1 VGETSTLLFRK
12 LLENAEFRKRF
23 LERFEYILNV
33 VFDEN
38 RVVKIIDEH
47 ADRIKTETA
56 LHSRRW
62 GKPEIDNWESEIE
75 WMKEFARER
84 KDYIRE
90 CLNETLRI
98 GK

>member
-1 VGETSTLLFRK
+1 
-12 LLENAEFRKRF
+12 
-23 LERFEYILNV
+23 V
-33 VFDEN
+33 VFNED

-47 ADRIKTETA
+47 ASRIKTEIA

-84 KDYIRE
+84 KRYIRE
-90 CLNETLRI
+90 YLNAIFGT

>member
-47 ADRIKTETA
+47 ADRIKAETA

-62 GKPEIDNWESEIE
+62 GKPEIDNRESEIE

-90 CLNETLRI
+90 YLNEILRI